1 MDATTS
7 TAFIIFP
14 MSLFSEPIDDPKVV
28 FPGLFDS
35 YAKGAGFEAHQCQ
48 LCQKKLSSANSEDT
62 DALNLL
68 QQNCYQLQWFSHKL
82 HNIWCFPKA
91 FGIEFY

>member
-1 MDATTS
+1 MKPTMNDFENASQDFLDNIVDATTS

-68 QQNCYQLQWFSHKL
+68 QQNCYQLQ
-82 HNIWCFPKA
+82 
-91 FGIEFY
+91 

>member
-1 MDATTS
+1 MKPTMNDFENASQDFLDNTVDATTS

-35 YAKGAGFEAHQCQ
+35 YAKGPGFEAHQCQ
-48 LCQKKLSSANSEDT
+48 LCQKKNYP
-62 DALNLL
+62 LL
-68 QQNCYQLQWFSHKL
+68 IQKTLML
-82 HNIWCFPKA
+82 
-91 FGIEFY
+91 

>member
-1 MDATTS
+1 MKPTMNDFENASQDFLDNIVDATTS

-48 LCQKKLSSANSEDT
+48 LCQKKNYP
-62 DALNLL
+62 LL
-68 QQNCYQLQWFSHKL
+68 IQKTLML
-82 HNIWCFPKA
+82 
-91 FGIEFY
+91 